1 MLQQMIQFFT
11 SGYYYPTITLTG
23 LALGIGLSIAFGAI
37 WLIGYRPLIFKKP
50 WVWVLVAAHSAI
62 LTWTAVSFLQFS
74 LQSWTNQ
81 ALVYFLG
88 PESYMGWILVASI
101 PSILLSGLVQE
112 GAKLVPVVIGWL
124 RNNRNMNARTGLIV
138 GAIAGAGF
146 GVFEAVWVLNTTFA
160 SGWSW
165 AMVESQ
171 GLLALLPFVE
181 RFFAVALH
189 IGCCALAGYG
199 LAKGWGWQF
208 YLIAAFVHGLVNYSV
223 VLLQTYV
230 LTIVQMEIWI
240 AVIVIVLTAGVLWLR
255 WRGPVESFDEG
266 VLNATL
272 TPLNFKRS
280 SYASRGQ
287 VIG

>member
-1 MLQQMIQFFT
+1 MLQELAKYFA
-11 SGYYYPTITLTG
+11 SGFVYPNITLTG

-50 WVWVLVAAHSAI
+50 WVWVLVAAHSAV
-62 LTWTAVSFLQFS
+62 LTWTAISFLQFS

-88 PESYMGWILVASI
+88 LESYMGWILVASI

-112 GAKLVPVVIGWL
+112 GAKLVPVVSRWL
-124 RNNRNMNARTGLIV
+124 YNNRNMNARTGLIL

-199 LAKGWGWQF
+199 LAKDWGWQF
-208 YLIAAFVHGLVNYSV
+208 YLIAAFVHGLANYSV
-223 VLLQTYV
+223 VLWQSQV
-230 LTIVQMEIWI
+230 LTIVQMEIWLVLI
-240 AVIVIVLTAGVLWLR
+240 ATVLTVFVLWLR
-255 WRGPVESFDEG
+255 WRRPAEIVDEDA
-266 VLNATL
+266 VNVTL
-272 TPLNFKRS
+272 APLNFKRRN
-280 SYASRGQ
+280 YASRGQ